1 MPDLSAPSPTRA
13 AAHLGALRFPVQYI
27 EVTES
32 LVRSRHGRVAS
43 VRERCGLPP
52 EGEGDREPVRWID
65 GHQLM
70 ASVAMAVE
78 HCLPDAPPSLQIL
91 RHFPLTAHGTL
102 GVFAITSGTVAEAL
116 DAALQYHALVM
127 PLFDMRRQ
135 PDSGDGVHVRVVPTV
150 DVGEHNA
157 LMAELVIGVLRNV
170 APYTTLAAPVLH
182 AEFAHDSGWPEQA
195 YADFFGAPPRFGA
208 PWHGFTVPRA
218 LLDAPL
224 ITGNRATRASLE
236 AQLQREAP
244 GNAQGK
250 PLTQRVRQ
258 LVQAGLR
265 KGVVP
270 DSEDLAHTLAMS
282 ARTLSRRLQ
291 DEGQSLS
298 AIVEQVRIERAEHL
312 LRDGDLSVQAIAQ
325 QAGFADASS
334 FGRAFKRATG
344 QTPAEQRSRLTR
356 GGGRR

>member
-1 MPDLSAPSPTRA
+1 MLDL
-13 AAHLGALRFPVQYI
+13 
-27 EVTES
+27 
-32 LVRSRHGRVAS
+32 
-43 VRERCGLPP
+43 
-52 EGEGDREPVRWID
+52 
-65 GHQLM
+65 
-70 ASVAMAVE
+70 VE
-78 HCLPDAPPSLQIL
+78 
-91 RHFPLTAHGTL
+91 
-102 GVFAITSGTVAEAL
+102 
-116 DAALQYHALVM
+116 
-127 PLFDMRRQ
+127 
-135 PDSGDGVHVRVVPTV
+135 
-150 DVGEHNA
+150 
-157 LMAELVIGVLRNV
+157 
-170 APYTTLAAPVLH
+170 
-182 AEFAHDSGWPEQA
+182 
-195 YADFFGAPPRFGA
+195 
-208 PWHGFTVPRA
+208 
-218 LLDAPL
+218 
-224 ITGNRATRASLE
+224 
-236 AQLQREAP
+236 
-244 GNAQGK
+244 
-250 PLTQRVRQ
+250 RVRQ